1 MPEIKHNFTGGKMN
15 KDLDERLVPNGE
27 YRDAMNIQ
35 VSTSE
40 GSEVGTVQNIL
51 GNTIIPVEA
60 GEDEHGNLIE
70 FIMPEGAIVIS
81 SIADEKIDTFY
92 WLVWTSSVDYIFSY
106 KRGEADTKIIFRD
119 VNKNVLKFDPR
130 NIITGINVIDDMLFW
145 TDNQTEPKKINISR
159 CRTGTPS
166 NTPNIQTKLVND
178 SQGISNV
185 DIEEKHITIIK
196 KTPPTPL
203 EMALKTSRDPA
214 KVYTGV
220 IIVGTDVGGGADGNT
235 TSFQNFVGTGT
246 RYNFSGLTPKPGSN
260 IFNISIL

>member
-1 MPEIKHNFTGGKMN
+1 MPEIKHNFTGGRMN

-40 GSEVGTVQNIL
+40 GSDVGTVQNIL
-51 GNTIIPVEA
+51 GNTMIP
-60 GEDEHGNLIE
+60 IE
-70 FIMPEGAIVIS
+70 GGLEFGGDDIVVS

-92 WLVWTSSVDYIFSY
+92 YLIWTSGVDYILSY
-106 KRGEADTKIIFRD
+106 KRGDVDAKIIFRD

-166 NTPNIQTKLVND
+166 NTPNVHTKLVND
-178 SQGISNV
+178 SLGISNV
-185 DIEEKHITIIK
+185 DIEEKHI
-196 KTPPTPL
+196 
-203 EMALKTSRDPA
+203 R
-214 KVYTGV
+214 
-220 IIVGTDVGGGADGNT
+220 
-235 TSFQNFVGTGT
+235 
-246 RYNFSGLTPKPGSN
+246 
-260 IFNISIL
+260 